1 MGYSNRERVRRK
13 DLSLTERVI
22 DSVRFHYNKLR
33 FPTNKHIINSKDLQ
47 LVTEGFVSILA
58 KDTPFDPDGTLSLL
72 SYVAPRIPKEIFSSD
87 TNVTLS
93 FNSDPHYFVGEKG
106 PKEGI
111 ETAKS
116 RSRWYKVE
124 HIEDGGHH
132 THITM
137 HAQSQ
142 LAIIETLTHL
152 SIIERLRE
160 KIHEIL
166 KKSVLTPNETQFIW
180 NTLEHLTPSSNPHRK
195 GERHINIWADKTI
208 NVISNDSMAP
218 WDELKSSHV
227 TGNEK
232 YAPTA
237 KLLAEHAE
245 TFLNTG
251 KKKQPSVL
259 MFSNSYSLP
268 NILSHYLLNRE
279 TQGKKVREHFIEKA
293 TTAWRNKSD
302 KTDILN
308 KSKLEALGESI
319 ACIQKGLSEDQRNF
333 IIDNMII
340 FDFTKG
346 NESFDD
352 EIISGFIK
360 DFKDEGRLK
369 KDLGI
374 ETIIEGK
381 CSPTADSLHYIDFN
395 KVKDEVLEGLN
406 PLVRDTVSKLKQEE
420 ISALYL
426 PYAPGDLTF
435 SIILEMK
442 RHIHSIGMIA
452 EVGKVAHYIGGVD
465 QRKINGVGQL
475 VVPVKTLPTWGDK
488 KIQHMNNIVKPEH
501 LQRFESIRPVSETHL
516 LQAPTVVLQD
526 PMEMKDIVKGCYG
539 EDTHKQDISI
549 NMEGHFI
556 NLGAK
561 VFDIPIAEADYL
573 SDVAI
578 DPQLLMEFARLGR
591 DTFIK
596 QITKTMGRKGVFG
609 VHAATAGVLC
619 AIAGV

>member
-1 MGYSNRERVRRK
+1 
-13 DLSLTERVI
+13 
-22 DSVRFHYNKLR
+22 
-33 FPTNKHIINSKDLQ
+33 
-47 LVTEGFVSILA
+47 
-58 KDTPFDPDGTLSLL
+58 
-72 SYVAPRIPKEIFSSD
+72 
-87 TNVTLS
+87 
-93 FNSDPHYFVGEKG
+93 
-106 PKEGI
+106 
-111 ETAKS
+111 
-116 RSRWYKVE
+116 
-124 HIEDGGHH
+124 
-132 THITM
+132 
-137 HAQSQ
+137 
-142 LAIIETLTHL
+142 
-152 SIIERLRE
+152 
-160 KIHEIL
+160 
-166 KKSVLTPNETQFIW
+166 
-180 NTLEHLTPSSNPHRK
+180 
-195 GERHINIWADKTI
+195 
-208 NVISNDSMAP
+208 
-218 WDELKSSHV
+218 
-227 TGNEK
+227 
-232 YAPTA
+232 
-237 KLLAEHAE
+237 
-245 TFLNTG
+245 
-251 KKKQPSVL
+251 

-268 NILSHYLLNRE
+268 NILSHYLLNRK

-475 VVPVKTLPTWGDK
+475 VVPVKTFSTWGDK
-488 KIQHMNNIVKPEH
+488 KQQHMNNIVKPEH

-561 VFDIPIAEADYL
+561 ALGIPIVEADYL
-573 SDVAI
+573 SDTAI
-578 DPQLLMEFARLGR
+578 DPQLLKEFARLGR